1 MKARRACWLG
11 LADPVDPAGQ
21 DKDAAH
27 SAHVGGHVEGSGCAP
42 ATQHYHYY

>member
-11 LADPVDPAGQ
+11 LADPAGQ

-27 SAHVGGHVEGSGCAP
+27 SAHVGGHVE
-42 ATQHYHYY
+42 HYYNY